1 MSYLHTKLRR
11 TEEANHI
18 NRLMNGAPSA
28 LDVLGYVHFDTP
40 PPKRPDD
47 IIKVWV
53 ANPDKPGWLQ
63 MVEMPRSQHEAEVK
77 AMNDA
82 FDAKQREKAK

>member
-1 MSYLHTKLRR
+1 MSYLHAKLRR
-11 TEEANHI
+11 IEEANHI
-18 NRLMNGAPSA
+18 NRLMNGTPPAC
-28 LDVLGYVHFDTP
+28 DMVGYVHFDEP
-40 PPKRPDD
+40 PPKKPDD
-47 IIKVWV
+47 IIQVWK

-82 FDAKQREKAK
+82 FDAKQRVKAK

>member
-1 MSYLHTKLRR
+1 MSYLHTKLCRIS
-11 TEEANHI
+11 EANHI
-18 NRLMNGAPSA
+18 NRLMNGAPPA
-28 LDVLGYVHFDTP
+28 RDVPGYVHFDTP
-40 PPKRPDD
+40 PKKPDD
-47 IIKVWV
+47 VVQVWK

-82 FDAKQREKAK
+82 FDAKQRVKAK